1 MKLIKQ
7 AIPLGALLLAL
18 IASLLSI
25 GQAQAADDDIYKEV
39 KWEMLVPKGW
49 KPVLP
54 LKTTD
59 LSEFDDSDPKAMK
72 ALQAMKTIWDN
83 APAEPSMNGRDIR
96 IPGFMIPLDKTGDAV
111 KSFLLVPYFG
121 ACIHSPP
128 PPSNQMIQ
136 VFLDKPLQGFHTMDG
151 VWVYGA
157 LAVTRIESPW
167 GKTAYVLKTVKVKPY
182 KW

>member
-1 MKLIKQ
+1 MKFIKQ
-7 AIPLGALLLAL
+7 AIPLGALLAL
-18 IASLLSI
+18 TIASPTI
-25 GQAQAADDDIYKEV
+25 DRAQAAGDDIYKEV

-49 KPVLP
+49 NPAVP
-54 LKTTD
+54 LKSID
-59 LSEFDDSDPKAMK
+59 LLTLSDRDPKAME
-72 ALQAMKTIWDN
+72 ALQAMKDVWDN

-151 VWVYGA
+151 VWVYGSMSVA
-157 LAVTRIESPW
+157 RSDSPW
-167 GKTAYVLKTVKVKPY
+167 GKTAYVLKAVKVKAY
-182 KW
+182 QW